1 MTKTDK
7 PQEPTDPV
15 EQRKK
20 KADERLTRAYK
31 LNMTPQQIAERLRR
45 DVVGQDEALEAV
57 SVMLHQHIKTRVGRA
72 YAGMPVVQPV
82 RIPPILLI
90 GPTGAG
96 KTTLMRGLSRVSAL
110 PWVHCDASMA
120 TEAGWY
126 GETPGVDWLRAALNA
141 ADLDPTLASLS
152 IMLIDEIDKKA
163 ESPDMRSSISRTGA
177 QDSMLR
183 ILEGGRHTIEMGEP
197 GPGGGRRYAISMDSS
212 RLLIVCAGAFAG
224 LPDLIRRR
232 LRGRRGVGFG
242 SGGGADIADLSD
254 DDVLRRVRPEDLIE
268 YGLKPELVGRL
279 SNAIVMPSLSRQAM
293 RKIATDTS
301 DGPIQTLNYI
311 ARETGFDLAW
321 PPALVDAIVDRAME
335 SGLGARGMHLYA
347 SRATRKAFLE
357 LPTLIAKDRRYQ
369 MDRPKV
375 QLRSDS
381 ISNGY
386 FAVLPATEDSDERR
400 GEVRKVAASTRRARA
415 TRAG

>member
-1 MTKTDK
+1 MAKTEVK
-7 PQEPTDPV
+7 QEPVDPT
-15 EQRKK
+15 EERKK
-20 KADERLTRAYK
+20 RADERLTRAYK
-31 LNMTPQQIAERLRR
+31 LNMTPQQIAERLRK
-45 DVVGQDEALEAV
+45 DVVGQDEAVEAV
-57 SVMLHQHIKTRVGRA
+57 SVMLYQHIRTRVGRA
-72 YAGMPVVQPV
+72 YSGMPVVQPV

-141 ADLDPTLASLS
+141 ADMDPTLASLS
-152 IMLIDEIDKKA
+152 LLLVDEIDKKA
-163 ESPDMRSSISRTGA
+163 ESSDMHSSISRAGG
-177 QDSMLR
+177 QDGMLR

-197 GPGGGRRYAISMDSS
+197 GPGGTRRYAISMDSS

-242 SGGGADIADLSD
+242 SGGGADLADLSD
-254 DDVLRRVRPEDLIE
+254 DDVLRRVRPEDLVA
-268 YGLKPELVGRL
+268 YGLKSELVGRL
-279 SNAIVMPSLSRQAM
+279 ASVIVMPSLSRQAM

-301 DGPIQTLNYI
+301 DGPLRTLDHI
-311 ARETGFDLAW
+311 AHQSGFDLAW
-321 PPALVDAIVDRAME
+321 PPALVDAIVDRAVE
-335 SGLGARGMHLYA
+335 SGLGARGMHMYA
-347 SRATRKAFLE
+347 SRACRKAFLE
-357 LPTLIAKDRRYQ
+357 VPTLIAGDRRY
-369 MDRPKV
+369 RLEKPKV

-381 ISNGY
+381 IVNGY
-386 FAVLPATEDSDERR
+386 FALIPAPQGKER
-400 GEVRKVAASTRRARA
+400 EADAEAAAPPTRRARTA
-415 TRAG
+415 RGG